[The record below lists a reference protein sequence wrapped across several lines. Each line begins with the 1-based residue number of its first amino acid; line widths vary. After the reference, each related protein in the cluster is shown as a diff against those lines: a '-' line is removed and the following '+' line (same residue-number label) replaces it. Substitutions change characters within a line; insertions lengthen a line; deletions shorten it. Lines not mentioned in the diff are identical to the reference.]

1 MKNLPFLFSLL
12 IVILLTMITCRS
24 KEKTEKV
31 IPPVSFVK
39 SDQVFEINRTFQIG
53 LVDLDSDGDLDAVL
67 PNRAKFHSQV
77 LINDGKGYFTD
88 SGQKLAEQTHGMGI
102 GDWDNDG
109 DQDIVFVCA
118 GYGENDVYTYVP
130 TTVYLNDGQAV
141 FTETG
146 QDFGDAADD
155 LGGYVIDVSD
165 IDSDGDLDFVK
176 SFFRDP
182 AKIYLNDGH
191 GWFTESGITIPKN
204 SILGDL
210 DGDGDHDAFVKVE
223 GIGYSVLLND
233 GIGNFM
239 EHWTGEDS
247 QAIAVV
253 RGMDVT
259 LGDLDGDGDMDAF
272 ITNSDRERSYP
283 SSVWL
288 NDGTGRFTDT
298 GQRLC
303 LTVFA
308 WVSLGDLNG
317 DGFVDAY
324 ISNMGAPNQ
333 IWLNDGTG
341 RFTDSGLRFET
352 EGETRG
358 CSLGDL
364 DGDGDLDIFVAN
376 FYYGRNEIWLNTL
389 K

>member
-1 MKNLPFLFSLL
+1 MKKMLFSGLL
-12 IVILLTMITCRS
+12 SIFLLYSISCRS
-24 KEKTEKV
+24 QKEKDQV

-39 SDQVFEINRTFQIG
+39 SAQVFEPNRTFQIG
-53 LVDLDSDGDLDAVL
+53 LVDLDGDGDLDAVF
-67 PNRAKFHSQV
+67 PNRGKIHSQV
-77 LINDGKGYFTD
+77 LLNDGKGYFTD
-88 SGQKLAEQTHGMGI
+88 SGQKLARQTHGMGI

-118 GYGENDVYTYVP
+118 GYGENDVYVYLP
-130 TTVYLNDGQAV
+130 TQVYLNSGQAV

-146 QDFGDAADD
+146 QDFGDDMDD
-155 LGGYVIDVSD
+155 MGGYVIDVSD

-182 AKIYLNDGH
+182 AKIYLNDGR
-191 GWFTESGITIPKN
+191 GWFTESSVTLPKN

-210 DGDGDHDAFVKVE
+210 DGDGDHDAFVKVD
-223 GIGYSVLLND
+223 GTGYRTLLND
-233 GIGNFM
+233 GAGNFS
-239 EHWTGEDS
+239 EHWSAEDS
-247 QAIAVV
+247 EAIAKV

-259 LGDLDGDGDMDAF
+259 LGDMDGDGDLDAF
-272 ITNSDRERSYP
+272 VTNGDREKSYP
-283 SSVWL
+283 ASVWL

-298 GQRLC
+298 GQQLC

-317 DGFVDAY
+317 DGSVDAY
-324 ISNMGAPNQ
+324 ISNMGSPNQ
-333 IWLNDGTG
+333 IWLNDGSG
-341 RFTDSGLRFET
+341 RFSDSGLLFHS

-376 FYYGRNEIWLNTL
+376 FYNGCNEIWFNTL

>member
-1 MKNLPFLFSLL
+1 MKKIIFSCLFLLSLL
-12 IVILLTMITCRS
+12 FILSCRS
-24 KEKTEKV
+24 KEKSENV
-31 IPPVSFVK
+31 IPPLSFVK
-39 SDQVFEINRTFQIG
+39 SDQVFEPNRTFQAG

-67 PNRAKFHSQV
+67 PNRGKIHSQV

-88 SGQKLAEQTHGMGI
+88 SGQKLTRQTHGMGI

-109 DQDIVFVCA
+109 DPDIVFVCA
-118 GYGENDVYTYVP
+118 GHGENGVYTYVP

-146 QDFGDAADD
+146 QDFGDDKED

-176 SFFRDP
+176 SFARNL
-182 AKIYLNDGH
+182 AKIYMNDGM
-191 GWFTESGITIPKN
+191 GWFTESRITLPRN

-210 DGDGDHDAFVKVE
+210 DDDGDPDAFVKVE
-223 GIGYSVLLND
+223 GTGYTTLLND
-233 GIGNFM
+233 GTGNFI
-239 EHWTGEDS
+239 EHWTGKDS
-247 QAIAVV
+247 QAIAAV

-259 LGDLDGDGDMDAF
+259 LGDLDGDGDIDAF
-272 ITNSDRERSYP
+272 VTNGDRERSYP
-283 SSVWL
+283 ASVWF

-298 GQRLC
+298 EQQLC

-308 WVSLGDLNG
+308 WVALGDLNG

-341 RFTDSGLRFET
+341 RFRDSGLRFKT

-376 FYYGRNEIWLNTL
+376 FYNGRNEIWFNTL

>member
-1 MKNLPFLFSLL
+1 MKKLLFSSLL
-12 IVILLTMITCRS
+12 LLSLMLILSCRP
-24 KEKTEKV
+24 KEKAERV
-31 IPPVSFVK
+31 PPPVSFEK
-39 SDQVFEINRTFQIG
+39 SAQVFEPNRTFQVG
-53 LVDLDSDGDLDAVL
+53 LVDLDDDGDLDAVL
-67 PNRAKFHSQV
+67 PNRAKIHSQV
-77 LINDGKGYFTD
+77 LINDGKGYFMD

-109 DQDIVFVCA
+109 DLDIVFTCE

-130 TTVYLNDGQAV
+130 TTVYLNDGHAV

-176 SFFRDP
+176 SFWRDM
-182 AKIYLNDGH
+182 AKIYLNDCR
-191 GWFTESGITIPKN
+191 GWFSESGITIPKN
-204 SILGDL
+204 STLGDL
-210 DGDGDHDAFVKVE
+210 DGDGDHDAFVKV
-223 GIGYSVLLND
+223 GGMGYSVLLND
-233 GIGNFM
+233 GTGKFV

-247 QAIAVV
+247 QAIAAV

-259 LGDLDGDGDMDAF
+259 LGDLDGDGDNDAF
-272 ITNSDRERSYP
+272 VTNGDRERSYP
-283 SSVWL
+283 ASVWL
-288 NDGTGRFTDT
+288 NDGTGCFTDT
-298 GQRLC
+298 GQQLC

-308 WVSLGDLNG
+308 WTALGDLNG

-324 ISNMGAPNQ
+324 ISNLGSPNQ

-376 FYYGRNEIWLNTL
+376 FYNGRNEVWFNTL